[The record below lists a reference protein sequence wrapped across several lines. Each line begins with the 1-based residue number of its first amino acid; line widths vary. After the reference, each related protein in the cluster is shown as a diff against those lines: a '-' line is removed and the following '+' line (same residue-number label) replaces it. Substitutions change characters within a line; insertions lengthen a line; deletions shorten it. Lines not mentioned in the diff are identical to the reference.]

1 MHSIFETGERIFV
14 AGGRDV
20 VSIDLFSL
28 FICGILDLLESSRV
42 LSEELGELAAQNVN
56 EVRTVSTGGI
66 LVQLQDHVRLV
77 KARQVDAAA
86 NRQSLILLV
95 LFNDAFRVGCRHA
108 GGILR
113 GTGRSCRRNWIWV
126 L

>member
-20 VSIDLFSL
+20 VSIDHFSL

-56 EVRTVSTGGI
+56 EV
-66 LVQLQDHVRLV
+66 
-77 KARQVDAAA
+77 
-86 NRQSLILLV
+86 
-95 LFNDAFRVGCRHA
+95 
-108 GGILR
+108 
-113 GTGRSCRRNWIWV
+113 
-126 L
+126 